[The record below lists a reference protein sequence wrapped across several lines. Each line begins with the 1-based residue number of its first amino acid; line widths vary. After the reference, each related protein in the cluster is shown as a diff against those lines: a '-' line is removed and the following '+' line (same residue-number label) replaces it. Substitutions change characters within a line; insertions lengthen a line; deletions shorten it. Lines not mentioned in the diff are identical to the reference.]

1 MLSVP
6 PAIADIDLLGHDAL
20 GDDGD
25 GFQPRGA
32 HAVHSRGGH
41 IDGQP
46 RAEYGDSGDI
56 HALLGFGHGASQHD
70 IFDLFRLQVRHARER
85 ALNGERGE
93 VIGARVAQTA
103 PRRLANCGAYRSHH
117 IHGLHSGIVY
127 PLLTKTIRPY
137 FVL

>member
-103 PRRLANCGAYRSHH
+103 RAAPCQSRCVPQPPHTRLA
-117 IHGLHSGIVY
+117 
-127 PLLTKTIRPY
+127 
-137 FVL
+137 